1 MKNFTEY
8 GYNGANFSEA
18 MKAALA
24 AEPEVYIPSGN
35 YTLTEPLII
44 PSRRKIAAAADAV
57 IKAAD
62 GRFSGGDYRAC
73 ISNDYDNQ
81 NCENISISGGVW
93 DGNNAGNARGDWR
106 HGPCTGVLFGF
117 YGVKGLN
124 VSDLTVKNS
133 ETYHFILSR
142 VTDFTIENVVISDEN
157 KTLCQDGVHLGGG
170 CRRGAIRNI
179 IAENGATNDDLIA
192 FNADDAYDYRHNHY
206 LFPEEIS
213 DITVDNVIAENCW
226 TAVRMLSVE
235 APIRNVTVKNLI
247 AGVREMGLN
256 FDATR
261 YAGDRIF
268 DPAAYPGGVGN
279 IENVRFENV
288 VLWKTRDKDTP
299 LCVIESNCRGVV
311 FENFARN
318 LDRDVMPGEPFFR
331 FDNLA
336 ETAVYVDGETTV
348 LSCGERKTLGGGS
361 YRKITVDRN

>member
-24 AEPEVYIPSGN
+24 AEPEVYIPGGN
-35 YTLTEPLII
+35 YTLDEPLII
-44 PSRRKIAAAADAV
+44 PSNRKIVAAPDAV

-62 GRFSGGDYRAC
+62 GCFTGDDYRAC
-73 ISNDYDNQ
+73 VSNDYN
-81 NCENISISGGVW
+81 EPVSRNISIEGGVW
-93 DGNNAGNARGDWR
+93 DGNNASNARDDWR
-106 HGPCTGVLFGF
+106 HGPCTGVLVGF
-117 YGVKGLN
+117 YGVSGLHISN
-124 VSDLTVKNS
+124 VTVKNS

-157 KTLCQDGVHLGGG
+157 KSLCQDGIHVGGG
-170 CRRGAIRNI
+170 CSRGVIRNI

-192 FNADDAYDYRHNHY
+192 FNADDAFDYRHNHY

-235 APIRNVTVKNLI
+235 APIRNVTINNLA

-268 DPAAYPGGVGN
+268 DPANYPDGVGH
-279 IENVRFENV
+279 IENVRFKNV
-288 VLWKTRDKDTP
+288 LLWKTRDKDTP
-299 LCVIESNCRGVV
+299 LCVIESNCRGVG
-311 FENFARN
+311 FENFRRD
-318 LDRDVMPGEPFFR
+318 LSRDVLPGEPFFR
-331 FDNLA
+331 FDDLA
-336 ETAVYVDGETTV
+336 KTAVCADGETIG
-348 LSCGERKTLGGGS
+348 LACGERKTLDGGA
-361 YRKITVDRN
+361 YKKITVDRN